1 MVDDQAGDLQ
11 LITHLIKI
19 CINGWTRNLLLDL
32 SRKLRL
38 LLDICHSLVNL
49 VNCPGQCKRAHS
61 GGIREETYRF
71 PWMCFRASEAFFIAA
86 IVSWF
91 IFADSSVFTFISSWN
106 FVPCS
111 FSNSLSNIFFRFNA
125 AREAAHPYA
134 SEQCNNIMSP
144 NVKRLFRYREVWI
157 DIPALLD
164 TALALALANSS

>member
-1 MVDDQAGDLQ
+1 MYRRRLCTLQHIVQLVLFEVFQFFPQIILNQRVRISMVRDQAGD

-19 CINGWTRNLLLDL
+19 GINGWTRNLLLDL

-49 VNCPGQCKRAHS
+49 VNCSGQRKRAHS

-111 FSNSLSNIFFRFNA
+111 FSSSFSSIFFRFSA
-125 AREAAHPYA
+125 AREAGRHTHR
-134 SEQCNNIMSP
+134 NNAI
-144 NVKRLFRYREVWI
+144 V
-157 DIPALLD
+157 
-164 TALALALANSS
+164 